1 MCLQGEETKIDVK
14 NIEKEFQFHG
24 LQAAN
29 HQQNIGEI
37 WDHQKLEQR
46 NNNMTNLQ
54 YKICFYLA

>member
-29 HQQNIGEI
+29 HQIFLLG
-37 WDHQKLEQR
+37 KS
-46 NNNMTNLQ
+46 
-54 YKICFYLA
+54 